1 MKKKTEQFIVTKV
14 KYLQALGPLTGLLFS
29 FIENLCKGGIAC
41 TGTDASIAKTLGC
54 SEKTIERALSKLK
67 ALNYIEVE
75 RKAISVG
82 ATFYTTRLIIA
93 LPEEQRLPIDEN
105 LEEAI

>member
-1 MKKKTEQFIVTKV
+1 MKKKTDQFIIAKV
-14 KYLQALGPLTGLLFS
+14 KYLQTLGPLTGLLFS
-29 FIENLCKGGIAC
+29 FIENLCKGGIVC

-67 ALNYIEVE
+67 ALNYIEVT
-75 RKAISVG
+75 RKSIPVG
-82 ATFYTTRLIIA
+82 ANFYTTRVIVA
-93 LPEEQRLPIDEN
+93 LPEEQRLTVDEN